1 MVILL
6 KYFDSCN
13 MQMTLDI
20 PVFLFFFL
28 VATSNDLWQ
37 LSVLFAILTAKLR
50 GGYLSVVLHPQ
61 SGS

>member
-20 PVFLFFFL
+20 PVFLFFL
-28 VATSNDLWQ
+28 VATSNDLWL

-50 GGYLSVVLHPQ
+50 GGYLSVGVYQQ
-61 SGS
+61 SES